1 MQTRSF
7 AALIRSPYDAEIARL
22 AIPAFGTLVAE
33 PLYVLVDTAIVGRL
47 GTDQLAGLA
56 LASTLLL
63 SAHSFLIFLAYGTT
77 AAVARL
83 IGAENETEAAEQ
95 STQGLWLAALLGI
108 AVSVGLYIFGRPL
121 MVLLGGSG
129 QSLAEGMIYLRISL
143 IGLPFLLI
151 ALAGGGSF
159 NGRQDTRTPLI
170 IAVAAA
176 VANLGIELFL
186 INVLGFG
193 IGASA
198 LSTVI
203 AQIGAGTALT
213 IGLLRWSRSQGV
225 STKPD
230 FVAMGQLMNVGRALM
245 LRAVALRGSFTLG
258 AAVAARIGVAELAAH
273 QVALQVWSTLA
284 LGLDA
289 VAIAGQAL
297 TGRWLGAGV
306 VEKAKGAARR
316 MIQIDVGFGAI
327 AGLTIFLTRDQLASL
342 FSNDPEVIAATGLV
356 LVWVALA
363 EPLNGYVFAL
373 DGILIGAGD
382 MDYLGK
388 TMLLSAA
395 IFAGLAW
402 AVLEIGASLNLL
414 WAALTFFMMLRAFFL
429 WRRWRTDRWAV
440 VGASIESTTD

>member
-1 MQTRSF
+1 M
-7 AALIRSPYDAEIARL
+7 IRSPYDSEIARL

-56 LASTLLL
+56 LASTILL
-63 SAHSFLIFLAYGTT
+63 SVHSFLLFLAYGTT
-77 AAVARL
+77 ATVARL
-83 IGAENETEAAEQ
+83 IGADDEHEAAKQ
-95 STQGLWLAALLGI
+95 STQGLWLAAILGVLASI
-108 AVSVGLYIFGRPL
+108 ALYFFGKPL
-121 MVLLGGSG
+121 MVWLGGSG
-129 QSLAEGMIYLRISL
+129 QPLQEGLIYLRISL
-143 IGLPFLLI
+143 LGLPFLLI

-159 NGRQDTRTPLI
+159 NGRQNTRTPLA
-170 IAVAAA
+170 IAVTAAI
-176 VANLGIELFL
+176 ANLCIELLL

-203 AQIGAGTALT
+203 AQVCAGIAFA
-213 IGLLRWSRSQGV
+213 IGLLRWSKTQGV
-225 STKPD
+225 SPRPD
-230 FVAMGQLMNVGRALM
+230 FAAMANLMNVGRALM

-306 VEKAKGAARR
+306 VEKAKGAAQR
-316 MIQIDVGFGAI
+316 MIQIDVAFGAV
-327 AGLTIFLTRDQLASL
+327 AGLIVFLTRNQLAGL
-342 FSNDPEVIAATGLV
+342 FSNDPSVVAATGVV
-356 LVWVALA
+356 LVWVAVT

-388 TMLLSAA
+388 TMLVSAA
-395 IFAGLAW
+395 VFAALAW
-402 AVLEIGASLNLL
+402 LVLQVGATLNLL
-414 WAALTFFMMLRAFFL
+414 WAALTFFMLLRALFL
-429 WRRWRTDRWAV
+429 WRRWLTDQWAV
-440 VGASIESTTD
+440 LGAPA